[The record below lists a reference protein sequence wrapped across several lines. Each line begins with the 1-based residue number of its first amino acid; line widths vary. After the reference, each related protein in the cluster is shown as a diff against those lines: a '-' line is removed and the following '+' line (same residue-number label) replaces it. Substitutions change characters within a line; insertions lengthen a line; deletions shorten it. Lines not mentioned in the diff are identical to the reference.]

1 MPCLKVALTAV
12 DKAFGNQVTIR
23 RALQNQTRTETHHQY
38 LNLLMLTVDSL
49 PSADLKSLQTYLG
62 PCPAA
67 VSRNNFWPA
76 VEVHT
81 SLYQFWC
88 PWHMNFI
95 QITELFKKMNPKD
108 FVSRN
113 QWSMHLNHK
122 VGEGMQRWCCG
133 RKVRQTSNATTARE
147 VRTNGKGDVSWTRTW
162 WISFADLIDMYL
174 CTHAKISG
182 YIPRRSA
189 EAGTQNLQK
198 WPQPVCCLNHS
209 NKDSSYR
216 WGDSQQKVCPL
227 PEPSENLIPS
237 SAICSTCPHESKVS
251 HIATSWNAFNSGQRS
266 FL

>member
-1 MPCLKVALTAV
+1 
-12 DKAFGNQVTIR
+12 
-23 RALQNQTRTETHHQY
+23 
-38 LNLLMLTVDSL
+38 
-49 PSADLKSLQTYLG
+49 LQTYLG

-88 PWHMNFI
+88 PWHMNLI

-122 VGEGMQRWCCG
+122 VGEGMQTWCCG

-147 VRTNGKGDVSWTRTW
+147 ARTNGKGDVSWTRTW

-174 CTHAKISG
+174 CTHMPNQWVHTKKICWSWDTEPAKMT
-182 YIPRRSA
+182 PA
-189 EAGTQNLQK
+189 
-198 WPQPVCCLNHS
+198 CLLPE
-209 NKDSSYR
+209 
-216 WGDSQQKVCPL
+216 SQQ
-227 PEPSENLIPS
+227 
-237 SAICSTCPHESKVS
+237 
-251 HIATSWNAFNSGQRS
+251 
-266 FL
+266 

>member
-1 MPCLKVALTAV
+1 MFIILRKCLNNHILPTLTAYENPLSKRKHRLMPCPKVASTAV
-12 DKAFGNQVTIR
+12 DKAFGNRVTIHL
-23 RALQNQTRTETHHQY
+23 ALQNLTRTETHHQY

-62 PCPAA
+62 PCPAV

-122 VGEGMQRWCCG
+122 VGEWCRDG
-133 RKVRQTSNATTARE
+133 AAAGKLGKPQIPPQHERQEPMER
-147 VRTNGKGDVSWTRTW
+147 V
-162 WISFADLIDMYL
+162 ISPEQEHGELVLLI
-174 CTHAKISG
+174 
-182 YIPRRSA
+182 
-189 EAGTQNLQK
+189 
-198 WPQPVCCLNHS
+198 
-209 NKDSSYR
+209 
-216 WGDSQQKVCPL
+216 
-227 PEPSENLIPS
+227 
-237 SAICSTCPHESKVS
+237 
-251 HIATSWNAFNSGQRS
+251 
-266 FL
+266 